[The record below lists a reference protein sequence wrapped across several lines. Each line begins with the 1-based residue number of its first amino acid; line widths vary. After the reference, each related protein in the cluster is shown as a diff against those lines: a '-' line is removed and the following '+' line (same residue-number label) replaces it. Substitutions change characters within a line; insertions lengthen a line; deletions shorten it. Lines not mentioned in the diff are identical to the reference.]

1 MSGLHTHV
9 HICPRHIDV
18 YTHTCKHGHTYKKN
32 KKTIS
37 KMMDLN
43 PSITIITLNV
53 NGVNLFKRLRPKHYI
68 DLIYIEFMYYYPM
81 LMFIIVFQAGD
92 LFRL

>member
-9 HICPRHIDV
+9 HICLRHIDV
-18 YTHTCKHGHTYKKN
+18 YTHTCKHGHTYKK

-53 NGVNLFKRLRPKHYI
+53 NGVNLFKRLRLSDKTKKQDLTVFYI
-68 DLIYIEFMYYYPM
+68 L
-81 LMFIIVFQAGD
+81 
-92 LFRL
+92 LFETYTLNTKTQVG

>member
-1 MSGLHTHV
+1 MCIPIHV
-9 HICPRHIDV
+9 NMD
-18 YTHTCKHGHTYKKN
+18 THTKK

-53 NGVNLFKRLRPKHYI
+53 NGVNLFKRLRLSDKTKKQDLTVFYI
-68 DLIYIEFMYYYPM
+68 L
-81 LMFIIVFQAGD
+81 
-92 LFRL
+92 LFETYTLNTKTQVG

>member
-1 MSGLHTHV
+1 MCIPIHV
-9 HICPRHIDV
+9 NMD
-18 YTHTCKHGHTYKKN
+18 THTKKN

-53 NGVNLFKRLRPKHYI
+53 NGVNLFKRLRLSDKTKKQDLTVFYI
-68 DLIYIEFMYYYPM
+68 L
-81 LMFIIVFQAGD
+81 
-92 LFRL
+92 LFETYTLNTKTQVG